1 MIVGHGIDVVEIT
14 RIQSAI
20 ESSERFLGK
29 VFTEKEIEYCC
40 KRKSLYHSF
49 AARFAAKEA
58 FLKALGLGLQDGMSF
73 KDIEVVNNDQGKPI
87 IKLYNK
93 ALEIFNSLKISNLSV
108 SLSHSDTVAVASVVF
123 ERYEHINN

>member
-20 ESSERFLGK
+20 ESSDRFLNK
-29 VFTEKEIEYCC
+29 VFTEQEIDYCC
-40 KRKSLYHSF
+40 KRKALYHSF

-58 FLKALGLGLQDGMSF
+58 FLKALGIGLRDGISL
-73 KDIEVVNNDQGKPI
+73 KDIEVINNSQGKPI

-93 ALEIFNSLKISNLSV
+93 ALEIFNSQKISNISV
-108 SLSHSDTVAVASVVF
+108 SLSHADSVAVASVVF
-123 ERYEHINN
+123 EKYEHITN